1 MATMIATA
9 VLSSAATAA
18 EIAALSATISTGIT
32 IAGTAF
38 SAVTSIS
45 QGNQQAAMIEA
56 QARNDASNATL
67 SKSLLAAETA
77 EQNLQDMKKLKS
89 ILATQEATGRSSVI
103 IEDSLAEAAKT
114 FDIRRFSSETQ
125 QAQLKKQAEFDIKIG
140 AAEAASARAT
150 GVIGA
155 GKTLFDFAVRTGER
169 GG

>member
-9 VLSSAATAA
+9 VLSSTATAA
-18 EIAALSATISTGIT
+18 QVTALASTITTGLT

-38 SAVTSIS
+38 STVTSIA

-67 SKSLLAAETA
+67 KASLLAAQTA
-77 EQNLQDMKKLKS
+77 EENLQDMKKLKS

-125 QAQLKKQAEFDIKIG
+125 QEQLRRQAQFDLDVG
-140 AAEAASARAT
+140 SQEASAAKT
-150 GVIGA
+150 GGLIDA
-155 GKTLFDFAVRTGER
+155 GGSLFDFAIRTSER
-169 GG
+169 GV